1 VLRTISRRCQW
12 LLLLLIAIPM
22 VPDLRSA
29 SSAASPPIWQ
39 SSQAP
44 IAKLG
49 VRDKFGSLGKY
60 TAVWIVSAPDG
71 SQYETKTTVEGDD
84 WGYVYFP
91 NDFPALQQSG
101 RYSWRCV
108 VDGHEVVH
116 GSFEF
121 ARPRHGLQLTVLF
134 PF

>member
-22 VPDLRSA
+22 LPDESSV
-29 SSAASPPIWQ
+29 SSAASTPIWQ
-39 SSQAP
+39 LSQEP
-44 IAKLG
+44 VAKLE
-49 VRDKFGSLGKY
+49 VRDKYGSLGKY

-71 SQYETKTTVEGDD
+71 RQFQAKKTVERDD
-84 WGYVYFP
+84 FGYVYFP
-91 NDFPALQQSG
+91 DDFSALSEPA
-101 RYSWRCV
+101 RYSWKCFV
-108 VDGHEVVH
+108 EGHEVVH

-121 ARPRHGLQLTVLF
+121 ARNGLQLTVLS